1 MNGHIKTQL
10 KTFALVAVPLSDGT
24 GRGQGKGP
32 IEGEKSFGLI
42 SQ

>member
-24 GRGQGKGP
+24 GGGGAR
-32 IEGEKSFGLI
+32 EGTD
-42 SQ
+42 

>member
-24 GRGQGKGP
+24 GGGGGAR
-32 IEGEKSFGLI
+32 EGTD
-42 SQ
+42 